1 MLEADRGE
9 QAPGAAPAPDDP
21 GSECVQAAVSW
32 FGVHDFTT
40 VPTPP
45 NQTGPGPFL
54 GCTTKPCPRSVL
66 QFASPVTYVD
76 AKDPPMLLIHGTG
89 DKLVA
94 VSQTEEF
101 RDALQAAHVPVETLF
116 IPEVDHG
123 LIGKTPAQTAAA
135 NAEALRVT
143 LDFFDR
149 VLR

>member
-1 MLEADRGE
+1 
-9 QAPGAAPAPDDP
+9 
-21 GSECVQAAVSW
+21 
-32 FGVHDFTT
+32 
-40 VPTPP
+40 
-45 NQTGPGPFL
+45 
-54 GCTTKPCPRSVL
+54 
-66 QFASPVTYVD
+66 
-76 AKDPPMLLIHGTG
+76 MLLIHGTG

-116 IPEVDHG
+116 IPDVDHG